1 MSLGLLSIRADASLE
16 IGAGH
21 VLRCMALAQAWRNA
35 GGKAIF
41 LMACST
47 PFVNERVRGDGFE
60 ILTIKA
66 TLGSTRDANRTS
78 GYALE
83 SQTRWLIVDGYH
95 FGKSYC
101 SSILPAQTNSNL
113 YPPWR
118 VMRIEDA
125 PGYDSDVVDL
135 ILNQNVHAENL
146 AYGELPQGAQLLLGP
161 RFTLLRSE
169 FADECGRVRRI
180 SPTASR
186 MLITTGGGD
195 PKNILPNMIA
205 AIQRSRHRLEVKVVV
220 GDKSISALEN
230 FQELARRGLIELV
243 VGAENMAQLCGWA
256 DVAISAAGSTCWEF
270 CAIGLPAIV
279 IDTAENQLP
288 LARSLSQ
295 RGIAVHIPFEQA
307 SPERIAEEL
316 EQLAQSPV
324 RREEMSQRGNNLI
337 DGRGAQRVVS
347 ALRAFEIRLRPA
359 RNDDCDILWRWA
371 NDPGTRNASFRPAS
385 IAWDQHREWF
395 EKSLSDDQTL
405 IMIAEDSGN
414 PIATLRMKNEGDG
427 VAQISIT
434 LAPEARGKGLAAYLI
449 ERGSREAAAL
459 MDTRRV
465 EALIKPENIASR
477 RAFENAGYL
486 FIESTRVAEVAA
498 MKYALAIGTHQRD
511 AESVAEL
518 ANER

>member
-21 VLRCMALAQAWRNA
+21 VLRCMALAEAWRSA

-41 LMACST
+41 LMACTT

-60 ILTIKA
+60 VLTIEA
-66 TLGSTRDANRTS
+66 TPGSTRDANRTRE
-78 GYALE
+78 YAVE
-83 SQTRWLIVDGYH
+83 SQVQWLIVDGYH

-101 SSILPAQTNSNL
+101 SSILPTNTNSNL
-113 YPPWR
+113 YPAWR

-125 PGYDSDVVDL
+125 PGCDSDVVDV
-135 ILNQNVHAENL
+135 ILNQNVHENL
-146 AYGELPQGAQLLLGP
+146 AYGELAQGAQLLLGP
-161 RFTLLRSE
+161 RFALLRGE
-169 FADECGRVRRI
+169 FAEECGRARRI
-180 SPTASR
+180 SPIASR
-186 MLITTGGGD
+186 VLITTGGGD

-205 AIQRSRHRLEVKVVV
+205 AIQGSRQRLEVKVVV
-220 GDKSISALEN
+220 GDKSICALEN
-230 FQELARRGLIELV
+230 LQELVRRGLIELV
-243 VGAENMAQLCGWA
+243 VGAENMAQIVGWA

-270 CAIGLPAIV
+270 CAVGLPAII

-295 RGIAVHIPFEQA
+295 RGIAIHIAFDQA
-307 SPERIAEEL
+307 TPERIAEAL

-324 RREEMSQRGNNLI
+324 RREEMSQRGKNLI
-337 DGRGAQRVVS
+337 DGRGALRVVS
-347 ALRAFEIRLRPA
+347 ALRAFEVRFRPA
-359 RNDDCDILWRWA
+359 KNDDCAILCQWA
-371 NDPGTRNASFRPAS
+371 NDPATRNGSFRSAP
-385 IAWDQHREWF
+385 IAWDEHREWF
-395 EKSLSDDQTL
+395 EKTLSDDQTL
-405 IMIAEDSGN
+405 IMIAEESGN

-449 ERGSREAAAL
+449 QKGSREAAAL
-459 MDTRRV
+459 MDTIRV
-465 EALIKPENIASR
+465 EALIKSENMASR

-486 FIESTRVAEVAA
+486 SVENTRVGEVAA
-498 MKYALAIGTHQRD
+498 VKYALAIDTHRSIPEP
-511 AESVAEL
+511 AAEL